1 MEKSK
6 EQMRQVQPIIQP
18 NAQRKRGRWKLLLV
32 VAVCAGP
39 MIASY
44 LTYYVIKPQSRT
56 NYGALID
63 PRQYP
68 IPALGSTGLD
78 GKPIKLED
86 YKGKWVMLQ
95 VAGGECDDACKTR
108 LFAMRQLRLMQGK
121 EMERIERVWLI
132 TDAKPLDTVLMRE
145 YDGTDML
152 RVDPKL
158 LKAWLPTDAGTSVD
172 DHLYMIDPRGNLMMR
187 FPKDADPNKVK
198 KDISK
203 LLRASSIG

>member
-6 EQMRQVQPIIQP
+6 ELVPQIQP
-18 NAQRKRGRWKLLLV
+18 EVQRKRGRWKLLLV
-32 VAVCAGP
+32 VAVCAAP

-68 IPALGSTGLD
+68 IPPLGSTELD
-78 GKPIKLED
+78 GKPASLED

-152 RVDPKL
+152 RVDAKL
-158 LKAWLPTDAGTSVD
+158 LKAWLPTDEGTAME
-172 DHLYMIDPRGNLMMR
+172 DHIYIIDPLGNLMLR
-187 FPKDADPNKVK
+187 FPKDADPNKMK

-203 LLRASSIG
+203 LLRASAIG